1 MVHEFG
7 CKSIIKDNGVLFDY
21 IKEPEVNQQA
31 SAMIVKFA
39 PNYTLLKTNE
49 SKQIYIIEVKQSV
62 SLTWALN
69 RLKMI
74 REK

>member
-1 MVHEFG
+1 M
-7 CKSIIKDNGVLFDY
+7 LFDY